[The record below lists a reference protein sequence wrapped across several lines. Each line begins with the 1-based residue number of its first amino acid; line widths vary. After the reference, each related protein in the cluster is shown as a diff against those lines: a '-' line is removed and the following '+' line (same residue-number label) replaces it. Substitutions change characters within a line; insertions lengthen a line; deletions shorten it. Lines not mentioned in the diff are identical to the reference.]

1 MHRDLHGKTSS
12 SDRNIF
18 VSAQGNWHYDED
30 WFANALSWTT
40 TTIEDEESKI
50 SVRYDS
56 YFTIHA
62 ACVKILH
69 TFFQYENKYP
79 SQYSPKSLRDFID
92 ACITRQKESRDL
104 FRNLEAIG
112 KQEDLPSNWASFQN
126 VDYSHLY
133 FGARRFWADPWDC
146 KPKSEHLCAD
156 PIDLPEAEDFISIC
170 LACEVPSQGCPR
182 SQCFEQLRPF
192 EMTPRSQNLLT
203 HLSREVLDIIV
214 SPLSVRDS
222 LSILFSIPKLFH
234 CIDGK
239 FWRLHTLRLHGGWL
253 WELRHYQP
261 LSPTDNWKAL
271 LHVLITSRIKLLKEA
286 RPYWIV
292 TSTEETVYTESF
304 SETDFVR
311 SASSLSLRLCESTE
325 NLNVFEVSWNEV
337 WMKDEY
343 VSSNFTMI

>member
-12 SDRNIF
+12 SDRDIF
-18 VSAQGNWHYDED
+18 VSAQGHWHYDED

-40 TTIEDEESKI
+40 TTEDEESKI
-50 SVRYDS
+50 SVRYKY

-79 SQYSPKSLRDFID
+79 SQNSPKSLRDFID
-92 ACITRQKESRDL
+92 ASIARQEESRDL
-104 FRNLEAIG
+104 FRNLGAIG
-112 KQEDLPSNWASFQN
+112 KQEDLPSSWASFQN

-146 KPKSEHLCAD
+146 EPGSEHLCAS
-156 PIDLPEAEDFISIC
+156 PINLPEAEDFISIC

-182 SQCFEQLRPF
+182 SKCFEQLRPS
-192 EMTPRSQNLLT
+192 EVAPRSQNLLT
-203 HLSREVLDIIV
+203 HLPREVLDMIV

-222 LSILFSIPKLFH
+222 LSILSSTPKLFH

-253 WELRHYQP
+253 WELQHYQP
-261 LSPTDNWKAL
+261 PSPTDNWKAL
-271 LHVLITSRIKLLKEA
+271 LHVLTTSRTKLLREA
-286 RPYWIV
+286 GPYWIV
-292 TSTEETVYTESF
+292 ASAGETAYIGSS
-304 SETDFVR
+304 SETDLVR
-311 SASSLSLRLCESTE
+311 SAPPLPLGLVNRQRIWMCLEFLGAKFEWEMDMLRQ
-325 NLNVFEVSWNEV
+325 VPQ
-337 WMKDEY
+337 
-343 VSSNFTMI
+343 